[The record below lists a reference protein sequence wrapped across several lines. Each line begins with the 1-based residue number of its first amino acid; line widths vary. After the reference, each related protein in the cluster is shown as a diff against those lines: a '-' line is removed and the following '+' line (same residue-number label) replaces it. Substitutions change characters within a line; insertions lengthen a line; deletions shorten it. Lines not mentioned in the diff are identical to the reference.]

1 MPQDT
6 AHRDRLH
13 LKFSQSIVHEKK
25 VFPEKPDLPHGAE
38 LAWFNLANDKS
49 PTDYFNI
56 VRGTTSVL
64 TFQLLECSEID
75 SGTRFGQQTG
85 IAQICDSV
93 LLEKS
98 DRPTDLML
106 REINNRI
113 ASSSALS
120 DLKATLV
127 LGTVNLTTGRVEI
140 SSAGHPSPLLLRSDK
155 TLSDIV
161 VAGPPLG
168 AALDTRY
175 QANTARLMPGDAV
188 LVYSTGVTNCLNR
201 LDRKYGQRR
210 FRRDLIQTSEVTAG
224 KVVEN
229 IEERLQHWLGDK
241 TVTDDATLAVIG
253 FSLDFPIT
261 IET

>member
-1 MPQDT
+1 MK
-6 AHRDRLH
+6 L
-13 LKFSQSIVHEKK
+13 SMSIVHEKK
-25 VFPEKPDLPHGAE
+25 VFPAKPDLPHGVE
-38 LAWFNLANDKS
+38 LAWFHLANDKP

-64 TFQLLECSEID
+64 TFQLLGCSEME
-75 SGTRFGQQTG
+75 SGTRSGEQTG
-85 IAQICDSV
+85 IAQVCDSV
-93 LLEKS
+93 LLDDS

-106 REINNRI
+106 REINSRI

-127 LGTVNLTTGRVEI
+127 LGKLNLTTGLMEI

-161 VAGPPLG
+161 IAGPPLG

-175 QANTARLMPGDAV
+175 QANTARLLPGDAV
-188 LVYSTGVTNCLNR
+188 VVYSDGVTNCLNP

-210 FRRDLIQTSEVTAG
+210 FRTDLIQTSEVTAG

-229 IEERLQHWLGDK
+229 IEERLEHWLGDK

-253 FSLDFPIT
+253 FSLDFPVT